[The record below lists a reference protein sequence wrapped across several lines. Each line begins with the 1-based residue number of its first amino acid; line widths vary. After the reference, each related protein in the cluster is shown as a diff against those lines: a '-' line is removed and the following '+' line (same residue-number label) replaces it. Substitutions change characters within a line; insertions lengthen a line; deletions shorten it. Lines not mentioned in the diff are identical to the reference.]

1 MTNSALVSEEA
12 AQLLVGAYAILLVV
26 SLIICVLTI
35 IAEWK
40 IFVKAGEAGWKCLIP
55 VYGACVLSRIITGSM
70 AKWLLCLIPI
80 FGFFYGF
87 VLDYK
92 LCKCFGHGTGFFVGM
107 IFLPTIFSLILAFD
121 SSDYYGPQ

>member
-1 MTNSALVSEEA
+1 MNSSVLTNES
-12 AQLLVGAYAILLVV
+12 AQLLAGASTFITVCSLVV
-26 SLIICVLTI
+26 CVLMLV
-35 IAEWK
+35 AEWR

-80 FGFFYGF
+80 FGFFYGI

-92 LCKCFGHGTGFFVGM
+92 LCKCFGHGVGFFIGM
-107 IFLPTIFSLILAFD
+107 LFLPSIFTLILAFD